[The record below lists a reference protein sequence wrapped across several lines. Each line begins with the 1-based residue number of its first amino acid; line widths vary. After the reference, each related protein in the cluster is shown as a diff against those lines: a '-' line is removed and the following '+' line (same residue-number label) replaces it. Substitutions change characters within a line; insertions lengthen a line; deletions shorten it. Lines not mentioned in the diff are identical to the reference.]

1 MKIIGVIPARYGS
14 TRFPGKPLASLHGKP
29 VIQWVYEAATKSRY
43 LERIIVATEDV
54 RIMRA
59 VWNFGGEA
67 MLTSKKLQSGTDRV
81 AEVSK
86 RMVADIIVNIQG
98 DEPLI
103 SPKTIDAVIHPLQ
116 RDKRLLMATAA
127 TPIKSGDNASPNIV
141 KVVIDHFEN
150 ALYFSRSSIPYYR
163 NGSGDGPLLQHCG
176 LYAYR
181 KDFLLKFTKW
191 KQTVL
196 EKTESLEQLRA
207 LEHGIRIRVVKVA
220 QKSIGVDTKE
230 DLERVKKLVRRRNLK
245 N

>member
-1 MKIIGVIPARYGS
+1 MKVIGVIPARYGS
-14 TRFPGKPLASLHGKP
+14 KRFPGKPLALLKGKP
-29 VIQWVYEAATKSRY
+29 VIQWVYEAASKSRY

-67 MLTSKKLQSGTDRV
+67 MLTSKKLESGTDRV

-103 SPKTIDAVIHPLQ
+103 SPKTIDSVIGPLQ

-127 TPIKSGDNASPNIV
+127 TPLKKESAEDSPNIV
-141 KVVIDHFEN
+141 KVVIDKFEN
-150 ALYFSRSSIPYYR
+150 ALYFSRSSIPFYR
-163 NGSGDGPLLQHCG
+163 NDSGGGVLLQHCG

-181 KDFLLKFTKW
+181 KDFLLKFAKW
-191 KQTVL
+191 KQTSL
-196 EKTESLEQLRA
+196 EVAESLEQLRA
-207 LEHGIRIRVVKVA
+207 LEHGIRIRVVLVS
-220 QKSIGVDTKE
+220 QRSIGVDTKE
-230 DLERVKKLVRRRNLK
+230 DLERVKKLL
-245 N
+245 